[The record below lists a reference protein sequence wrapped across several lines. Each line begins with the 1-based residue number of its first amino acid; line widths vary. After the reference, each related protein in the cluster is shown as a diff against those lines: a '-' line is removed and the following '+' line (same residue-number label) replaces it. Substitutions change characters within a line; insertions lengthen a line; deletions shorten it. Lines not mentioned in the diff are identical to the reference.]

1 MATHIITPTDNI
13 TAILG
18 ELDPGDV
25 LLMRGGTYNY
35 GAVNVGVSGN
45 AEAPIEIAAYPGE
58 HVLWQTGARDE
69 MLNITGS
76 HIIISTIEFDK
87 EDGARYAL
95 RLRGNHITVRECH
108 IHNCR
113 YYTMIRVD
121 GNDCALIGNQIHNN
135 GYGPDTDAHAILNRG
150 GADRLTLLGNTIYDV
165 SGDCYQS
172 EATEGAAQDIVIA
185 NNRMYT
191 TLGWRSENAVDIKA
205 GSGEMRNNTVYGF
218 RDSHPPA
225 GEGGDYPS
233 GSSGAGLLVH
243 KGAARWLIEDNFI
256 TDCTIGIRVIHAPT
270 NDVMITNNII
280 TDIAW
285 DDPQAWM
292 RTGIQV
298 DAAQD
303 VSIIANTFDEPRE
316 RALRVHPGVMVAYN
330 TFEGAAPTTTTTTS
344 TSTSTTSTT
353 STTTSTTTATA
364 TSTTTLIPP
373 GPGWQEELNV
383 MLDGLIDEINE
394 IKRWAEGQ

>member
-1 MATHIITPTDNI
+1 MATHVITPSDNI
-13 TAILG
+13 SAYIS

-25 LLMRGGTYNY
+25 LLMRGGTYRES
-35 GAVNVGVSGN
+35 VDVGISGD
-45 AEAPIEIAAYPGE
+45 ADGPIEIAAYPGE
-58 HVLWQTGARDE
+58 HVLWQVGARDE
-69 MLNITGS
+69 ILNIIGDHLIVS
-76 HIIISTIEFDK
+76 GIEFDK

-135 GYGPDTDAHAILNRG
+135 GYGPDRDAHAVLNRG
-150 GADRLTLLGNTIYDV
+150 SAQRLSLIGNTIYDV

-172 EATEGAAQDIVIA
+172 EAVDGDAHGIIIA

-218 RDSHPPA
+218 RDCHPPD
-225 GEGGDYPS
+225 GESGDYPS
-233 GSSGAGLLVH
+233 GSSGAGLFVH
-243 KGAARWLIEDNFI
+243 KRSAHWLIEDNFI
-256 TDCTIGIRVIHAPT
+256 TDCTIGIRVIDAAT
-270 NDVMITNNII
+270 NDVMITNNVI

-292 RTGIQV
+292 ITGIQV
-298 DAAQD
+298 SAAQD
-303 VSIIANTFDEPRE
+303 VSIVGNTFDEPRE
-316 RALRVHPGVMVAYN
+316 RALRIHPGVMVADN
-330 TFEGAAPTTTTTTS
+330 TFEGDVPTTTTTTS
-344 TSTSTTSTT
+344 T
-353 STTTSTTTATA
+353 TTTTTTTATA

-373 GPGWQEELNV
+373 GPGWQDELTE
-383 MLDGLIDEINE
+383 MLDGLIDEIE
-394 IKRWAEGQ
+394 QIKVWVEGQ